1 VSCADVLTAAVRIAG
16 LHAPAQPVGLRPA
29 SGMFLETRQRLL
41 VAADDLADQVRPSD
55 GLLQLPRHAG
65 GAGDERF
72 DLELVRVHHQAN
84 QGLLIIRV
92 TTDVGQHSQT
102 RTLSSGE

>member
-1 VSCADVLTAAVRIAG
+1 
-16 LHAPAQPVGLRPA
+16 
-29 SGMFLETRQRLL
+29 MFLETRQRLL